1 MKSAAMRTALPALA
15 LGLALIVPGC
25 GSGTRTV
32 SVASSPTPLTT
43 TDTTT
48 SSGTHTHTQT
58 STRTTKAVVTSTVTA
73 TTRIATAP
81 AFAQQGG
88 EGGDLAAAT
97 ALVKAHGYTP
107 VNTSDYRPAQ
117 TLRVLI
123 ATRTGSGDG
132 YDQRAFFFVGGKY
145 IGTDASTPSA
155 AVSVVRQSDTEI
167 TLAYPLYRSHDPLCC
182 PSGGRTEVRFQL
194 DNGRLVALDPIPP
207 NSSPSGL
214 SRG

>member
-1 MKSAAMRTALPALA
+1 MRTTLLALA
-15 LGLALIVPGC
+15 LGLALIAPGC

-32 SVASSPTPLTT
+32 SVASAPAPPATA
-43 TDTTT
+43 DTTT
-48 SSGTHTHTQT
+48 SSHTHAHTQT
-58 STRTTKAVVTSTVTA
+58 STRTTQAVVTSTVTA
-73 TTRIATAP
+73 TTRTAPAP

-88 EGGDLAAAT
+88 EEGDLAAAA

-107 VNTSDYRPAQ
+107 VNTSDYHAGQ
-117 TLRVLI
+117 TLRVMV
-123 ATRTGSGDG
+123 ATKTGSGDG
-132 YDQRAFFFVGGKY
+132 HDQRAFFFVGGKY